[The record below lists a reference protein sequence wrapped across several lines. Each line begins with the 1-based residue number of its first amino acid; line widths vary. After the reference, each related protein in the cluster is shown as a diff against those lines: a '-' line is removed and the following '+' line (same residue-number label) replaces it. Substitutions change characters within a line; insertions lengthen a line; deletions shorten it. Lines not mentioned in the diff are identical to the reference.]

1 MIESEGWGSPGN
13 SIGFTRVKEENYAM
27 IANELAINIL
37 NSAEEDQCTIH
48 QIGPPLMT
56 TFLGIA
62 MNKSRY
68 IDQMI
73 MNLVNFFF

>member
-1 MIESEGWGSPGN
+1 MENKGWESPGTSN
-13 SIGFTRVKEENYAM
+13 GFTRVKEENYAM

-62 MNKSRY
+62 MNKSRSIY
-68 IDQMI
+68 
-73 MNLVNFFF
+73 

>member
-1 MIESEGWGSPGN
+1 MIESKGWGSP
-13 SIGFTRVKEENYAM
+13 SDSVGFLRVKEENYAM
-27 IANELAINIL
+27 IATEFIALNIL

-62 MNKSRY
+62 KY
-68 IDQMI
+68 GKEQYDG
-73 MNLVNFFF
+73 LYVF

>member
-1 MIESEGWGSPGN
+1 
-13 SIGFTRVKEENYAM
+13 M

-68 IDQMI
+68 TYRVSQGY
-73 MNLVNFFF
+73 